1 MKKILVTLAL
11 LTGLLMPTLAVQAA
25 SAETVD
31 VFPSG
36 CTAAICKDTSK
47 NKNPI
52 FGPDGV
58 MTKATHILA
67 IFVGVV
73 ATIAIIVS
81 GLMMITAGGDATKTA
96 NARRAL
102 AYALVAVVIAI
113 MAQLIVSFV
122 LDNIAP

>member
-1 MKKILVTLAL
+1 MKKLLVAFAILMSLLSPALAL
-11 LTGLLMPTLAVQAA
+11 QSA

-31 VFPSG
+31 VSPDG
-36 CTAAICKDTSK
+36 CTAAICKDKSGS
-47 NKNPI
+47 KNPI
-52 FGPDGV
+52 FGPDGI

-73 ATIAIIVS
+73 ATIAIIIS
-81 GLMMITAGGDATKTA
+81 GLMMMTAGGDATKTA

-102 AYALVAVVIAI
+102 SYALVAVVVAI
-113 MAQLIVSFV
+113 MAQLIVAFV